1 MKFTDLPGIEPCFF
15 KKGEILIADGDR
27 VDHVYYLR
35 KGTVYREIVTDTGIE
50 SILSLQR
57 RRRPSPILSSAFSCS
72 MAQKR
77 RTFPAIIL
85 WPAPIAIACGYQWT
99 PSSAISTNDRSF

>member
-50 SILSLQR
+50 SILSCKEGGGLTD
-57 RRRPSPILSSAFSCS
+57 SLIGSFCS

-77 RTFPAIIL
+77 RTFPAMIL
-85 WPAPIAIACGYQWT
+85 WPAPIAIAYGFQWT
-99 PSSAISTNDRSF
+99 PSSAIFTNDRSF